1 MLTVPGEAGMGG
13 RGWGRGVSQKRCF
26 TKAVWQMGKRTAVT
40 PKGKHSSRLTG
51 KTFKCLFSYF
61 LSKFIVLEKENTT
74 FPSISSPKWFL
85 KQNQLLKENNLFYL
99 YQQKKKKS
107 YVRHTLWSRWEIQHS
122 LSTPLSRH
130 SSGTQLL
137 EYPISLLQLGKTC
150 AWVLDNGREGG
161 DICSFRFWPIKTSHI
176 ESFMLLQVLQS
187 GHWHHRWL
195 SFLQPG
201 SFNDHVE
208 QSPLI
213 QKQTALFNTSEK

>member
-74 FPSISSPKWFL
+74 FPSTSSPKWFL

-99 YQQKKKKS
+99 YQQKKKKKLCKT
-107 YVRHTLWSRWEIQHS
+107 YS
-122 LSTPLSRH
+122 LKQVGNST
-130 SSGTQLL
+130 Q
-137 EYPISLLQLGKTC
+137 
-150 AWVLDNGREGG
+150 
-161 DICSFRFWPIKTSHI
+161 
-176 ESFMLLQVLQS
+176 
-187 GHWHHRWL
+187 
-195 SFLQPG
+195 
-201 SFNDHVE
+201 SFNPT
-208 QSPLI
+208 Q
-213 QKQTALFNTSEK
+213 QALFWDSTTWISHFSTAAGEDMCLSARQRKRGRRHL